1 MYTTVPR
8 VQRYMQMEIGP
19 AFVLVTKK
27 DRPVCSVRSVM
38 LHSVPGCTTHCA
50 QTIKSTAKFGILV
63 IIGSKL
69 AFEIKQVYVSVLVLL
84 DLHNSR

>member
-1 MYTTVPR
+1 MRTNLGGYMYTTVPR

-50 QTIKSTAKFGILV
+50 QTIKSTARFGNLR
-63 IIGSKL
+63 SS
-69 AFEIKQVYVSVLVLL
+69 A
-84 DLHNSR
+84 N